1 VASRAVLREGFPAQ
15 MRLAKE
21 RFLALPAC
29 QRCCRGPVPIA
40 CVLPAARSLHAAAV
54 ITATVLGFAR
64 LWHPGSGAFGGTH
77 ATAVAVVA
85 VVTAGAG
92 PALLDV
98 MLRVV
103 AADAGAR
110 HIGGRSAA
118 AAVQIAPQL
127 RLVAPT
133 TLRLCNV
140 AVMASSVAAFIA
152 ASVIAPIA
160 SVVTTGPIPSVVTPV
175 ASVATAG
182 VTAVVIAPPTTI
194 GGGAEVSCRD
204 VDVELLLVGSVT
216 IMKAQCQRWHPQTT
230 KGSKDL
236 RVS

>member
-1 VASRAVLREGFPAQ
+1 MASRAVLREGFPAQ

-21 RFLALPAC
+21 RFIALPAC
-29 QRCCRGPVPIA
+29 QRCCRGPIPIA
-40 CVLPAARSLHAAAV
+40 CVLPAARSLHAAAP
-54 ITATVLGFAR
+54 ITATVLGLAR
-64 LWHPGSGAFGGTH
+64 RWHPGSGAFGGTH

-118 AAVQIAPQL
+118 AAVQIASQL
-127 RLVAPT
+127 RLVAAVAPT
-133 TLRLCNV
+133 TLRLCNA

-152 ASVIAPIA
+152 ASVIVPIA
-160 SVVTTGPIPSVVTPV
+160 SVVTTGPIASVVTPV

-182 VTAVVIAPPTTI
+182 VTVVVIAPLTTI
-194 GGGAEVSCRD
+194 GGGA
-204 VDVELLLVGSVT
+204 
-216 IMKAQCQRWHPQTT
+216 
-230 KGSKDL
+230 
-236 RVS
+236 